1 MQNDAHPPFT
11 LFGRKGRWRVSQCRS
26 TKTSLETV
34 QIMPSV
40 TNTHVLAQ
48 SERKKKQ
55 ACLHSGKHIS
65 GDEVGENHQ
74 RSSDDEFGSFA
85 WAALFTSENKQTIQQ
100 TIWHSKLT
108 NCTEVAAPKLHESQR
123 VWEKLLTERQ
133 MLLENASQ
141 AGSAWRITCLRNG
154 GDPPGGPVPCGPH
167 L

>member
-1 MQNDAHPPFT
+1 MHTHPSRC
-11 LFGRKGRWRVSQCRS
+11 LGGRAGGVFHSADQLRPRWKLHRSCRVSL
-26 TKTSLETV
+26 THTSWLRARE
-34 QIMPSV
+34 
-40 TNTHVLAQ
+40 
-48 SERKKKQ
+48 KKQ

-74 RSSDDEFGSFA
+74 RFSDDEFGSFA

-154 GDPPGGPVPCGPH
+154 GGPPGGPVPCGPH